1 MDKKADKKARR
12 RFNLIDAAIV
22 LLALLV
28 LAAIWLLRDRS
39 TGVSATEYPMQLLIE
54 LNTVPGG
61 SIELM
66 QEGGEVY
73 RATDNTYLGVIKSI
87 ESEPYTETKA
97 VPALGTT
104 VTYSPQENAYRVYLT
119 VETSGYLTEK
129 DAIISGSSC
138 KIGDVCHVK
147 GKGFA
152 ASGYIVG
159 VDTMDAPAPEGSA
172 DSGTLRLTYTAR
184 IGAVRSFTADAVQLG
199 DRLYDK
205 TSNSFIG
212 TVVDIE
218 KTPYTTVDLNAE
230 GESVTIVYADRYNV
244 LLTIECLAVERPTG
258 YWLGTA
264 ELKVGSTQQFYT
276 RLLASSFNVQKL
288 ISIEAVD

>member
-1 MDKKADKKARR
+1 MDKKAKR

-39 TGVSATEYPMQLLIE
+39 TGASATEYPMQLVIE

-61 SIELM
+61 SLELM
-66 QEGGEVY
+66 EEGSEVY
-73 RATDNTYLGVIKSI
+73 RATDNTYLGVIASI

-97 VPALGTT
+97 VPALGKT
-104 VTYSPQENAYRVYLT
+104 VTYVPQENAYRVYLT
-119 VETSGYLTEK
+119 VSASGYLTEK
-129 DAIISGSSC
+129 DAIVAGSSC

-159 VDTMDAPAPEGSA
+159 VDTMDAPTVEGGEGSGA
-172 DSGTLRLTYTAR
+172 LKLTYAAR
-184 IGAVRSFTADAVQLG
+184 IGAVRSFTADGVRLG

-205 TSNSFIG
+205 TSNSYIG

-218 KTPYTTVDLNAE
+218 KTPYTSTELNAE
-230 GESVTIVYADRYNV
+230 GESVTILYEDRYNV
-244 LLTIECLAVERPTG
+244 LLTIECRATERPAG
-258 YWLGTA
+258 YWLGTS

-276 RLLASSFNVQKL
+276 QTLASSFNVQEL
-288 ISIEAVD
+288 LSIEAVD

>member
-1 MDKKADKKARR
+1 MDKRADKKAKR

-39 TGVSATEYPMQLLIE
+39 TGASVTEYPMQLVIE
-54 LNTVPGG
+54 LNTVSGG
-61 SIELM
+61 SLKLM
-66 QEGGEVY
+66 EEGGELY
-73 RATDNTYLGVIKSI
+73 RATDNSYLGVIAHI

-97 VPALGTT
+97 VPALGKT
-104 VTYSPQENAYRVYLT
+104 VTYVPQEDAYRVYLT
-119 VETSGYLTEK
+119 VNADGYLTEK
-129 DAIISGSSC
+129 DAIVSGSSC

-159 VDTMDAPAPEGSA
+159 VDTMDAPAVEGGTG
-172 DSGTLRLTYTAR
+172 SGTLKIMYTAR

-212 TVVDIE
+212 TVVGIE
-218 KTPYTTVDLNAE
+218 ITPYTAVDVNAA
-230 GESVTIVYADRYNV
+230 GESVTIEYEDRYNV
-244 LLTIECLAVERPTG
+244 ELTVECLATERPAG

-276 RLLASSFNVQKL
+276 QTLASSFNVREL
-288 ISIEAVD
+288 ISIEAVG